1 MIYYRSCSSWAVGI
15 LTTRNSVINLWKKF
29 FGFYYSRKA
38 HIFSILAPS
47 LCFQI
52 IDSELSVCKVSTQIF
67 CWNELVCPLCILR
80 DMLHAAGAGPCAELL
95 RPIGRAVC
103 LGAEVLTER
112 FGNSDSWVSHNEVHA
127 YTVIKALRRWWTS
140 GKQKLKLCYLGDGA
154 LKLDM
159 ESSAFR
165 LWVRRIKD
173 ACTTFSS
180 FIIIN
185 AYSFLS
191 YLSVVLQQGI
201 W

>member
-1 MIYYRSCSSWAVGI
+1 MSWEGASFLRGRWSTLFSSFTVIYYRSCSSWAVGI

-112 FGNSDSWVSHNEVHA
+112 FGNSDSWVSHNKVHA

-140 GKQKLKLCYLGDGA
+140 GKQKLKQTLL
-154 LKLDM
+154 
-159 ESSAFR
+159 SWWWS
-165 LWVRRIKD
+165 IK
-173 ACTTFSS
+173 
-180 FIIIN
+180 IRH
-185 AYSFLS
+185 
-191 YLSVVLQQGI
+191 GK
-201 W
+201 